1 MEITLVVFE
10 LLCLA
15 DKLTSRSYKK
25 EQHTK
30 QNTTSSVADESLNHD
45 LTEQSRELKQMYS
58 ILFYSILF
66 YALGLVWGG
75 HTEMIGCSAGDKS
88 PEGRGQVALSCKST
102 LWHVFITNTSHS
114 PLPPPSGPQ
123 TLSEHFV
130 CVCEFVHKC
139 LRVCVCVCVCKGLGP
154 SLDCKVQSKAVT
166 DELPLK
172 S

>member
-58 ILFYSILF
+58 ILYYSTL
-66 YALGLVWGG
+66 WGWCEED
-75 HTEMIGCSAGDKS
+75 TPEMIGCSAGDKS

-102 LWHVFITNTSHS
+102 L
-114 PLPPPSGPQ
+114 
-123 TLSEHFV
+123 
-130 CVCEFVHKC
+130 
-139 LRVCVCVCVCKGLGP
+139 
-154 SLDCKVQSKAVT
+154 
-166 DELPLK
+166 
-172 S
+172 